1 MILAKI
7 KIMVNESLVF
17 KQYKETHPMKQVASL
32 RYDVIFKKAFSV
44 PAIFTAFVQDFLDIE
59 LEINV
64 VEMDKTYDP
73 PLGRVAAKFDLY
85 AEDKKNRIIVDIQ
98 HVRFLDHYHRF
109 LHYHCAALLEQVVK
123 SSDYRPR
130 LKVFT
135 LVVLTSGDKHKID
148 LAIIDFDPKDL
159 QGNPL
164 GEIEHKIL
172 YICPKYLNKNLTP
185 RQCHEWMEAIED
197 SLDEQI
203 DESHYTRPEIQR
215 IFSLIEPDQI
225 TPQERAKMFDEYG
238 YEAIKAEMKQKEFQ
252 QGKEEGLKEGL
263 EEGLK
268 QGEQKAKTELARQLL
283 LLGNLTEVQIVQVTG
298 LTLEQVK
305 ALAVG

>member
-1 MILAKI
+1 
-7 KIMVNESLVF
+7 
-17 KQYKETHPMKQVASL
+17 MKQVASL

-44 PAIFTAFVQDFLDIE
+44 PAIFTAFVRDFLGIE
-59 LEINV
+59 LEINT
-64 VEMDKTYDP
+64 VETDKTYEP

-98 HVRFLDHYHRF
+98 HVRFPDHYHRF

-238 YEAIKAEMKQKEFQ
+238 YEAIKAEMKEEIKAEIKQEIKAEIKQEGFQ
-252 QGKEEGLKEGL
+252 QGLKE
-263 EEGLK
+263 
-268 QGEQKAKTELARQLL
+268 GEQKAKTELARQLL
-283 LLGNLTEVQIVQVTG
+283 SLGSLTEVQIAQVTG
-298 LTLEQVK
+298 LTLEQVRT
-305 ALAVG
+305 LAVS